1 MQQGLAGEEGVDAR
15 LGVHALS
22 GPGVVEPGG
31 ERHDRGGHRE
41 ARVAGGEAG
50 RDGVAAAAGVPGER
64 DGRWVFAA
72 FEECAVG
79 VQRVVGPGRERVLWG
94 EPVVQRES
102 PEPGPGH
109 QVRCQRQRGF
119 GRAEHVAAAVKVQ
132 DGSWLSIPLRFDEER
147 GAADQL
153 GRCPPHAGRNRE
165 CPHER
170 GEALRQPFDRHR
182 SKRLRLFA

>member
-1 MQQGLAGEEGVDAR
+1 VDGGGEQRLVRVLPRQVHGRGMQQGLAGEEGVDAR

-72 FEECAVG
+72 VEECAVG
-79 VQRVVGPGRERVLWG
+79 VQRVVGAGRERVLGG

-102 PEPGPGH
+102 LNPVLATRFAVSGSAVSGEPNT
-109 QVRCQRQRGF
+109 
-119 GRAEHVAAAVKVQ
+119 
-132 DGSWLSIPLRFDEER
+132 L
-147 GAADQL
+147 
-153 GRCPPHAGRNRE
+153 PP
-165 CPHER
+165 P
-170 GEALRQPFDRHR
+170 
-182 SKRLRLFA
+182 